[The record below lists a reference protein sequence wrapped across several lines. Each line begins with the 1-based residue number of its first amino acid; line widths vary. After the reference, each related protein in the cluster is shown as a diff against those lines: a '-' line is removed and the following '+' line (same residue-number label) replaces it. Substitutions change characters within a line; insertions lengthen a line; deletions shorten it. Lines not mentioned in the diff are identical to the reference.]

1 VYFLHVTRAGL
12 SDSCRAGF
20 RLPKQNPKGVLPPF
34 GRESCGKAEGYFF
47 LAGFFVTFF
56 AAGAGLAASLPP
68 MSVNESVAL
77 NG

>member
-1 VYFLHVTRAGL
+1 MYFLHVTRAGL
-12 SDSCRAGF
+12 SAAYRAAF
-20 RLPKQNPKGVLPPF
+20 RLPKQNPKRCSPF
-34 GRESCGKAEGYFF
+34 GRESCAKAEDYFF

-68 MSVNESVAL
+68 ISVNESVAL